1 MKTINCTSCRK
12 KIMQEAREEYLKGQ
26 YAIYRDLSHTF
37 ACFCTAAVLMAFIRR
52 GRTKKYIQELYNDL
66 VMIFDTPQV
75 FGKDIKLTDVM
86 KQLKKEYGIDWR
98 RLNVHIE
105 TESQFIRG
113 QR

>member
-1 MKTINCTSCRK
+1 MKAINCNTCRK
-12 KIMQEAREEYLKGQ
+12 SILKQAKEEYLKGQ
-26 YAIYRDLSHTF
+26 YAIYSDLAHTF

-52 GRTKKYIQELYNDL
+52 GRTKKYIQELYSDL

-86 KQLKKEYGIDWR
+86 KQLEKEYGIDWR

-105 TESQFIRG
+105 TESQFLRG